1 MKNINKGGKY
11 MEKGRSVSEKF
22 GSALLYY
29 RQQKGLSLKELEMLT
44 KVSSSYLNRLE
55 KGERSA
61 PSIPIAS
68 KIADALNVDLSTLLN
83 ISSTNV
89 PATEAQTITEL
100 LLYNDFKIVEDKV
113 IRKEAKQIL
122 VEIIEFIITSVW
134 NEETKI
140 GDILELSELVGDFK
154 QELMA

>member
-1 MKNINKGGKY
+1 MK
-11 MEKGRSVSEKF
+11 KGRSVSEKF

-68 KIADALNVDLSTLLN
+68 KIADALNVDLSTLLG

-154 QELMA
+154 QELRA

>member
-1 MKNINKGGKY
+1 MK
-11 MEKGRSVSEKF
+11 KGRSVSEKF

-29 RQQKGLSLKELEMLT
+29 RQQKGLSLKELETLT

-68 KIADALNVDLSTLLN
+68 KIADALNIDLSVLLN
-83 ISSTNV
+83 LSSTNV
-89 PATEAQTITEL
+89 PATEAQTVSEL

-113 IRKEAKQIL
+113 ISKEAKQIL

-140 GDILELSELVGDFK
+140 GDILELSELVSDFK
-154 QELMA
+154 QELRA

>member
-1 MKNINKGGKY
+1 MS
-11 MEKGRSVSEKF
+11 KGRSVSEKF

-68 KIADALNVDLSTLLN
+68 KIADALNIELSTLLS

-89 PATEAQTITEL
+89 PATEAQTVSEL

-113 IRKEAKQIL
+113 ISKEAKQIL

-154 QELMA
+154 QELRA

>member
-1 MKNINKGGKY
+1 MK
-11 MEKGRSVSEKF
+11 KGRSVSEKF

-29 RQQKGLSLKELEMLT
+29 RQQKGLSLKELETLT

-68 KIADALNVDLSTLLN
+68 KIAEALNVDLYTLLS

-89 PATEAQTITEL
+89 PVTEAQTITEL

-134 NEETKI
+134 SEETKI

-154 QELMA
+154 QELRA

>member
-1 MKNINKGGKY
+1 MG
-11 MEKGRSVSEKF
+11 KGRSVSEKF

-68 KIADALNVDLSTLLN
+68 KIADALNVDLSTLLG

-89 PATEAQTITEL
+89 SATEAQTITEL

-154 QELMA
+154 QELRA